1 MGIRF
6 AKPSFSDGART
17 RIHNAIDEIL
27 TSGQLVSGEATV
39 KFEAAFANLTAC
51 KFALS
56 VNSCTTA
63 LQIALSHY
71 DVRGWEVLVPAAAFI
86 TDASVVSW
94 CGGTPVLVDVDPATL
109 SFDLEDL
116 KAKIG
121 PRTKGIIWVH
131 LTGFISPNWR
141 QIKAIAKEHGLF
153 LIEDCAHA
161 HGAVVDGVAAGGIG
175 DVGCFSFYPTKVLTC
190 GTGGMLVTNCDSLAR
205 TAREM
210 RMFGRE
216 NGTGA
221 VIREGNDWFLDEIRA
236 CVGYEQVADL
246 QEFLKRRRAI
256 ADRYRSNLP
265 ASCLLKHLDVPSNN
279 LPAYYHF
286 FVFLGSKVD
295 QISLSKR
302 LLDNY
307 EIPTKIIYPPLAEE
321 NIFLSLDHPSIA
333 RTALFLK
340 KTLCLPMHADLTD
353 YEVDY
358 ISESIDKELR
368 EFR

>member
-6 AKPSFSDGART
+6 AKPSFSDEARA
-17 RIHNAIDEIL
+17 RIHNAIDDIL
-27 TSGQLVSGEATV
+27 TSGQLISGESTI
-39 KFEAAFANLTAC
+39 KFESAFAELTAC
-51 KFALS
+51 KHALS

-71 DVRGWEVLVPAAAFI
+71 DVRGCEVLVPAAAFI

-141 QIKAIAKEHGLF
+141 QIKAIAKENGLF

-161 HGAVVDGVAAGGIG
+161 HGAVVDGVAAGCIG

-190 GTGGMLVTNCDSLAR
+190 GTGGMLVTNCDSMAR

-216 NGTGA
+216 NGTGP
-221 VIREGNDWFLDEIRA
+221 VVREGNDWFLDEIRA
-236 CVGYEQVADL
+236 CIGYEQVADL
-246 QEFLKRRRAI
+246 QKFLKRRRAI
-256 ADRYRSNLP
+256 ADRYRANIPS
-265 ASCLLKHLDVPSNN
+265 SHLLKHLDVPPNN
-279 LPAYYHF
+279 YPAYYHF
-286 FVFLGSKVD
+286 FVFLSSKVN
-295 QISLSKR
+295 QISLSKQ
-302 LLDNY
+302 LQDNFG
-307 EIPTKIIYPPLAEE
+307 IPTKIIYPPLAEE
-321 NIFLSLDHPSIA
+321 NIFLSLDNPSIA
-333 RTALFLK
+333 RTSAFLRQ
-340 KTLCLPMHADLTD
+340 TLCLPMHADLTD
-353 YEVDY
+353 DEVDF
-358 ISESIDKELR
+358 ISKSINEELR
-368 EFR
+368 D